1 MEPAGP
7 EPGPDAGPAEIDLS
21 LDDIIKRQRKGQ
33 RDAKLAGATP
43 WQQAK
48 NRSPAYGNGWPRFRT
63 WMQRN
68 LQGPNRFRRGFG
80 QQQYNR
86 RQFRSAMAGP
96 RRRAVAV
103 LNGASPLNRQTS
115 PQEGNRDDEALTK
128 SSDSRQPAAQGWLP
142 QRPKR
147 FRTAGAHGQATTG
160 RPFALRRR
168 AAFPQNQAQQ
178 RPSYVGF
185 TRGRAEPPPGGR
197 GPWTRRWQLQ
207 PRSGAVLTVSVSNPQ
222 AGPARPPGGTRP
234 FLRGRRPPAG
244 TARPQPRGV
253 PLRFNFRA
261 TANQFQKLSALA
273 RETLC
278 SPGEPPGGRW
288 PLPRST
294 GTRTAWL
301 PRSPA
306 EGGPPRPR
314 LRRAPASPPLQLP
327 ERLARTAPL
336 Y

>member
-160 RPFALRRR
+160 R
-168 AAFPQNQAQQ
+168 
-178 RPSYVGF
+178 
-185 TRGRAEPPPGGR
+185 
-197 GPWTRRWQLQ
+197 WQLQ

>member
-185 TRGRAEPPPGGR
+185 TRGVRAR
-197 GPWTRRWQLQ
+197 GPLVAAAA
-207 PRSGAVLTVSVSNPQ
+207 PLRSRSDRFRVE
-222 AGPARPPGGTRP
+222 
-234 FLRGRRPPAG
+234 PAG
-244 TARPQPRGV
+244 RPRPSAGRHAPVPQRQTTPRRDCQAPAPRRAAPVQLPRHGQSV
-253 PLRFNFRA
+253 P
-261 TANQFQKLSALA
+261 KVV
-273 RETLC
+273 
-278 SPGEPPGGRW
+278 SPG
-288 PLPRST
+288 S
-294 GTRTAWL
+294 
-301 PRSPA
+301 
-306 EGGPPRPR
+306 
-314 LRRAPASPPLQLP
+314 
-327 ERLARTAPL
+327 
-336 Y
+336 